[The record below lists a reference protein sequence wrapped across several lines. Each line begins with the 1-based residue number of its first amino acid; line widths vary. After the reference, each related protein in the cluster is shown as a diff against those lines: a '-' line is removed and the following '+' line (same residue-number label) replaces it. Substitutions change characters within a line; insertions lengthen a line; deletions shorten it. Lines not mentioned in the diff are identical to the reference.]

1 MNNNFICH
9 IIRDVFPER
18 KFTILYDRTKSLF
31 DEMHTPLHGIG
42 AFRMHSEHYSTE
54 ENYYWDL
61 GKVGTYFGASADL
74 FVSINY
80 NPIYDKN
87 LLSQIAE
94 QIKCTMLPGGIV
106 FIVNH
111 DGWAEKLSDFLLAR
125 PDLEKEVKRYSLF
138 KGEDVRIYENI

>member
-1 MNNNFICH
+1 
-9 IIRDVFPER
+9 
-18 KFTILYDRTKSLF
+18 
-31 DEMHTPLHGIG
+31 MHTPLHGIG
-42 AFRMHSEHYSTE
+42 SLRLHSEMYLTE
-54 ENYYWDL
+54 DQYYWPIGEADI
-61 GKVGTYFGASADL
+61 YFGPRADL

-87 LLSQIAE
+87 LLAQIAE

-111 DGWAEKLSDFLLAR
+111 DGWAEKLSDFLLVR

-138 KGEDVRIYENI
+138 KGEDVRVYENI